1 MRRLI
6 RLAVILTLGF
16 VLAPLASEAQTA
28 GKVPRVGI
36 TVTNEA
42 YYDGFLQGLRE
53 AGWVQGQNIVI
64 ERRSIRGERERSA
77 AIAAEIVA
85 LNVDVIVASGP
96 WMIASFKKATSTIP
110 IVGLDLESDPVATG
124 FVASLARPGG
134 NVTGVFLDLPELG
147 GKQLQFLR
155 ETVPGLARVAVL
167 WDAEIGT
174 PQRRATEEAGRA
186 AGLTLHVFGVRRS
199 DEIGPAL
206 ERAVRGRAQA
216 LVVLTSPMLFN
227 NRAQIVELARKN
239 RLPSISPFTMFP
251 DAGALMAY
259 GPNVGDMYRR
269 AAAYVDKVLRGAR
282 VAELPVERPSKFE
295 LVVNKTTAKALG
307 LTIPQ
312 SVLLRADRI
321 IE

>member
-1 MRRLI
+1 MRLI
-6 RLAVILTLGF
+6 GLAVLLSLVAGPF
-16 VLAPLASEAQTA
+16 AAEAQPT

-36 TVTNEA
+36 IVTTEA
-42 YYDGFLQGLRE
+42 FYDSFLQGLRE

-64 ERRSIRGERERSA
+64 ERRSARGERERSA

-96 WMIASFKKATSTIP
+96 WMIASFMKATTTIP
-110 IVGLDLESDPVATG
+110 IVGLDLESDPVASG

-134 NVTGVFLDLPELG
+134 NITGVFLDLPELG
-147 GKQLQFLR
+147 GKQLQYLR

-167 WDAEIGT
+167 WDTEIGT

-186 AGLTLHVFGVRRS
+186 AGLTLHEFGVRRS
-199 DEIGPAL
+199 DEIRPAL
-206 ERAVRGRAQA
+206 ERAARGRAQA

-251 DAGALMAY
+251 DAGALVAY

-269 AAAYVDKVLRGAR
+269 AAVYVDKVLRGAR
-282 VAELPVERPSKFE
+282 VAELPVERPSRFE
-295 LVVNKTTAKALG
+295 LIINIKTAKALG

-312 SVLLRADRI
+312 SLLLRADQV